1 MSKEK
6 KSFFERLTG
15 SMPENA
21 DNDYAG
27 ENNYNLSNAGSEE
40 KYPGREEIYDT
51 EDGQLAVDV
60 FQGDNEV
67 TIQSIVAG
75 VKPDDLD
82 ISIDKD
88 SVTIKGKRENNRL
101 IERENAICQELYW
114 GSFSRTVSLSDEM
127 DPDNAEAV
135 IKNGILTI
143 RLPFAKKVKKQ
154 KIRVTEE

>member
-15 SMPENA
+15 SIPENA
-21 DNDYAG
+21 DYEDG
-27 ENNYNLSNAGSEE
+27 SNYDLASIGSEE
-40 KYPGREEIYDT
+40 KTYDE

-60 FQGDNEV
+60 FQGKNEV
-67 TIQSIVAG
+67 IIQSIVAG

-88 SVTIKGKRENNRL
+88 SVSIRGKRESNRL
-101 IERENAICQELYW
+101 TERENVVCQELYW
-114 GSFSRTVSLSDEM
+114 GGFSRTISLSDEI
-127 DPDNAEAV
+127 DAENAEATV
-135 IKNGILTI
+135 KNGILTI
-143 RLPFAKKVKKQ
+143 RLPFAKKIQKQ

>member
-15 SMPENA
+15 SVPENMDDSGYDIPA
-21 DNDYAG
+21 VKDEEKSFIERENDYDA
-27 ENNYNLSNAGSEE
+27 
-40 KYPGREEIYDT
+40 

-60 FQGDNEV
+60 FQNDNEV
-67 TIQSIVAG
+67 IIQSIVAG

-82 ISIDKD
+82 ISIDKN
-88 SVTIKGKRENNRL
+88 SVTIRGKRENNRL
-101 IERENAICQELYW
+101 TKRENAVCQELYW
-114 GSFSRTVSLSDEM
+114 GGFSRTVSLSDEM
-127 DPDNAEAV
+127 DSENAEAA

-143 RLPFAKKVKKQ
+143 RLPFAKKIQKQ

>member
-15 SMPENA
+15 SAPENT
-21 DNDYAG
+21 DYI
-27 ENNYNLSNAGSEE
+27 EE
-40 KYPGREEIYDT
+40 KNYSAQEDIYDT

-82 ISIDKD
+82 ISINKD
-88 SVTIKGKRENNRL
+88 SVTIRGKRESNRL
-101 IERENAICQELYW
+101 TDRETALVQELYW
-114 GSFSRTVSLSDEM
+114 GGFSRTISLSDEM
-127 DPDNAEAV
+127 DSENAEATT
-135 IKNGILTI
+135 KNGILTI
-143 RLPFAKKVKKQ
+143 RLPFAKKIQKQ

>member
-15 SMPENA
+15 SMPEGA
-21 DNDYAG
+21 E
-27 ENNYNLSNAGSEE
+27 ENSYNLLEDKGEE
-40 KYPGREEIYDT
+40 RSFIERENDYDT

-67 TIQSIVAG
+67 IIQSIVAG

-88 SVTIKGKRENNRL
+88 SVTIRGKRESNQL
-101 IERENAICQELYW
+101 TERENALVQELYW
-114 GSFSRTVSLSDEM
+114 GSFSRTVSLSEEM
-127 DPDNAEAV
+127 DTDNSEAT

-143 RLPFAKKVKKQ
+143 KLPFAKKIQKQ

>member
-15 SMPENA
+15 SVPENSGYMEEGNYALSSAGA
-21 DNDYAG
+21 DG
-27 ENNYNLSNAGSEE
+27 ESIDSEE
-40 KYPGREEIYDT
+40 
-51 EDGQLAVDV
+51 GQLAVDV
-60 FQGDNEV
+60 FQGKNEII
-67 TIQSIVAG
+67 IQSIVAG

-88 SVTIKGKRENNRL
+88 SVTIRGKRESNRL
-101 IERENAICQELYW
+101 VDKENAVCQELYW
-114 GSFSRTVSLSDEM
+114 GSFSRTISLADEM
-127 DPDNAEAV
+127 DSENAEAT

-143 RLPFAKKVKKQ
+143 RLPFARKIQKQ

>member
-21 DNDYAG
+21 DYA
-27 ENNYNLSNAGSEE
+27 EE
-40 KYPGREEIYDT
+40 KNYSAQEDSYDT

-60 FQGDNEV
+60 FRSDKEV
-67 TIQSIVAG
+67 IIQSIVAG

-82 ISIDKD
+82 ISINKD
-88 SVTIKGKRENNRL
+88 SVTIRGKRENNRL
-101 IERENAICQELYW
+101 IEKENALCQELYW
-114 GSFSRTVSLSDEM
+114 GNFSRTISLSDEM
-127 DPDNAEAV
+127 DSENAEAV
-135 IKNGILTI
+135 IKNGVLTI
-143 RLPFAKKVKKQ
+143 RLPFAKKIQKQ